1 MWIQRKFRNR
11 NKSNQNQALQNLS
24 QKINKVT
31 HQTKYLSN
39 KVTNLSSTANQ
50 HKPNY
55 LGHIGSLISLASAF
69 GLLLGG
75 FITYLY
81 LNGIDQ
87 LSLFTDV
94 MSNPANLMAILVI
107 ITLLYIVFSIGFFS
121 PWGLIFQSDT
131 QQSNLKSRYIQK
143 KFYKIPFI
151 FLAFSISII
160 CSFIFIASIQFKG
173 YLIQYQ
179 FLSYIYEYIPLIL
192 ITFIIFS
199 PCIMLYFQYRRS
211 FKQEMNLSIFNGMSY
226 LFDILTF
233 SFIVNIIPLF
243 IFAFST
249 AWINKENSQYYFIYG
264 TLFALYLNLFIC
276 CLFASENA
284 KCKHIYLLLPSIIV
298 FIIIILYAKLSNNFS
313 FHVLHTIRF
322 VESPVNASWYLLHN
336 DFQQFDDKQEVHGI
350 NHKDLAKI
358 REHFKHP
365 SIQNNQCSAFDQ
377 TQSRKNALYGYMA
390 WNLGNTKVFCP
401 ENVRNY
407 TPNKNIEGN
416 KFGKEYISKKCLVID
431 GKSLQILPAYYISG
445 EKQ

>member
-1 MWIQRKFRNR
+1 MWILSKLCRKNN
-11 NKSNQNQALQNLS
+11 NKKQEISNLS
-24 QKINKVT
+24 QQIHHTAN
-31 HQTKYLSN
+31 QTKYLSDEV
-39 KVTNLSSTANQ
+39 KNLSSAIKNSTDNQ
-50 HKPNY
+50 NKPKF
-55 LGHIGSLISLASAF
+55 LGNIGSLISLLSTF

-75 FITYLY
+75 FITYFY

-94 MSNPANLMAILVI
+94 MSNVSSLMAILVVV
-107 ITLLYIVFSIGFFS
+107 TLLWIVFSIGFFE
-121 PWGLIFQSDT
+121 PWGFIFQSDI

-143 KFYKIPFI
+143 KFCKIPFS

-160 CSFIFIASIQFKG
+160 CSFIFIVSIQFKG
-173 YLIQYQ
+173 DLIQYK
-179 FLSYIYEYIPLIL
+179 FLLTL

-199 PCIMLYFQYRRS
+199 PCIIIFFQYRCS
-211 FKQEMNLSIFNGMSY
+211 LKKEINLLTFSDGIYY
-226 LFDILTF
+226 LFNILAF

-243 IFAFST
+243 IFIFST
-249 AWINKENSQYYFIYG
+249 AWINKENLQYYFIYG
-264 TLFALYLNLFIC
+264 TLIALYLNLFIC
-276 CLFASENA
+276 CLFAAENA
-284 KCKHIYLLLPSIIV
+284 ERKHFFLIFPSVIAFFTILIY
-298 FIIIILYAKLSNNFS
+298 AALSNNFS

-322 VESPVNASWYLLHN
+322 VESPANASWYLLHN

-350 NHKDLAKI
+350 NHRDLAKI

-365 SIQNNQCSAFDQ
+365 SIQKNQCSAFDQ
-377 TQSRKNALYGYMA
+377 IQSRKNALYGYMA

-431 GKSLQILPAYYISG
+431 GKSLQILSAYYIRG